1 MNSPHRRELFTARTA
16 TVLLFISLLS
26 ACGHTPVTRT
36 VADVFSKGAPVSDI
50 PLNPS
55 LSYLRV
61 VYQGREALMV
71 LGYSDPHPLGTID
84 TWYSRDGEMI
94 RLQNGRIQATAGLG
108 LDWRSVSYQSLPSWQ
123 SIVEKANAQFSRVR
137 DEMPGY
143 RFGIRDTVAVYA
155 TAPPKDA
162 PLKGIAAAD
171 LFWFEETVSG
181 VGPRQRPSARYG
193 VRNGPEGPI
202 VVYGEQCLSLQ
213 LCIAWQTWPAV
224 PQ

>member
-1 MNSPHRRELFTARTA
+1 VRNLGNL
-16 TVLLFISLLS
+16 VLVALLS
-26 ACGHTPVTRT
+26 ACGHTPVSRT
-36 VADVFSKGAPVSDI
+36 VADAFGDGAPVASV
-50 PLNPS
+50 PLNLN

-61 VYQGREALMV
+61 VSGGREALMV
-71 LGYSDPHPLGTID
+71 LGYSDPHPAGPID

-108 LDWRSVSYQSLPSWQ
+108 LDWRSVDYQTLPSWQ
-123 SIVEKANAQFSRVR
+123 SMMENSKAEFARVR

-155 TAPPKDA
+155 TAPPKEA

-171 LFWFEETVSG
+171 LFWFEETVTG
-181 VGPRQRPSARYG
+181 VGSRQRPSARYA
-193 VRNGPEGPI
+193 VRSGPEGP
-202 VVYGEQCLSLQ
+202 VVVFGEQCLSPQ
-213 LCIAWQTWPAV
+213 LCIAWQTWPAT